1 MRARA
6 IPVLM
11 ILAMATL
18 GCARIDS
25 GRAGILWK
33 FLGGTQPEVYDEG
46 VQIVAPWNRMYVYD
60 IRTQDRKE
68 DLVVLTSNGLSVAL
82 EASIRYRP
90 IRAELS
96 KLHTQIGPRY
106 YDVILGPIV
115 RSEARKVGGR
125 YTPEEIYSTK
135 REIVGESIY
144 NEVKKMLEGK
154 HVELEAILV
163 RNVELPTN
171 IKAAISEKL
180 EEEQKALKMVFTLN
194 REEKEADRKRIEA
207 KGIADF
213 QRVVS
218 EGISLKLLRWKG
230 IEATEK
236 IASSP
241 NAKVI
246 VIGSGPD
253 GLPLILGGSAGN

>member
-1 MRARA
+1 MRART

-33 FLGGTQPEVYDEG
+33 FLGGTQMEVYGEG

-68 DLVVLTSNGLSVAL
+68 DLQILTSNGLSVAL
-82 EASIRYRP
+82 EASVRYRL
-90 IRAELS
+90 IRAELAE
-96 KLHTQIGPRY
+96 LHTGIGPRY

-135 REIVGESIY
+135 REIVGESIFTAVQK
-144 NEVKKMLEGK
+144 ELAGK

-163 RNVELPTN
+163 RNVDLPQN

-180 EEEQKALKMVFTLN
+180 EEEQKALKMEFTLL

-213 QRVVS
+213 QRTVS
-218 EGISLKLLRWKG
+218 EGISQKLLRWKG

-236 IASSP
+236 IARSP

-246 VIGSGPD
+246 VIGAGEG
-253 GLPLILGGSAGN
+253 GLPLILGGSP

>member
-11 ILAMATL
+11 ILTMATL

-25 GRAGILWK
+25 GRAGLLWK
-33 FLGGTQPEVYDEG
+33 VLGGTQDEVFGEG

-68 DLVVLTSNGLSVAL
+68 DLLILTSNGLSVAL
-82 EASIRYRP
+82 EASVRYRL
-90 IRAELS
+90 IRAELAE
-96 KLHTQIGPRY
+96 LHTGIGPRY

-135 REIVGESIY
+135 REVVGKEIY
-144 NEVKKMLEGK
+144 DEVKKELAGK

-171 IKAAISEKL
+171 IKQAISEKL
-180 EEEQKALKMVFTLN
+180 EEEQKALKMEFTLN
-194 REEKEADRKRIEA
+194 RERKEADRKRIEA

-213 QRVVS
+213 QKTVS
-218 EGISLKLLRWKG
+218 QGISEKLLRWKG

-236 IASSP
+236 IASSA

-246 VIGSGPD
+246 VIGAGEG
-253 GLPLILGGSAGN
+253 GLPLILGGDGGN

>member
-25 GRAGILWK
+25 GRAGILWT
-33 FLGGTQPEVYDEG
+33 FLDGTQDQVYDEG

-68 DLVVLTSNGLSVAL
+68 DLLILTSNGLSVAL

-90 IRAELS
+90 IRAELPE
-96 KLHTQIGPRY
+96 LHTTIGSRY

-135 REIVGESIY
+135 REIVGESIFA
-144 NEVKKMLEGK
+144 EVKKQLEGK

-163 RNVELPTN
+163 RNVDLPQN

-207 KGIADF
+207 AGIADF

-236 IASSP
+236 IATSP

-253 GLPLILGGSAGN
+253 GLPLILGGTN